1 MAKAFYAKLAGQNL
15 LKNKKIYIPFILT
28 STITVMMLYMIIAL
42 SDNPGIEQ
50 IMGGADLQMMLGLGV
65 IVVELFAII
74 FLFYTHSFLLKRR
87 KQEFGL
93 YCVLGMEKWHLAR
106 LMFYE
111 LLYCLLISLGLG
123 LVLGIVLD
131 KLFFLMIIKMLG
143 ESVPLGFY
151 ISETGIGQ
159 TGLYISL
166 IYLLMFLYSSL
177 QIRINK
183 PIELLHSSQ
192 MAEKEPKVKW
202 VWSVLGLVF
211 LAAGYGISLYITNPI
226 EAMILFFVAVI
237 FVIVGTY
244 LLFTTGSIALL
255 KGLEKN
261 KGYYYRIDHFL
272 SVSNM
277 KFRMKQNAVSLG
289 NICILSTMVLVML
302 SSTITMWT
310 GLIDMVNQSMSNDY
324 EIFISFSDWNALS
337 SIEAG
342 VERYKQLAGIEH
354 VQGKGIAYFESP
366 FQQDGSSFTT
376 ATDVNHICYLNFLDR
391 DEYRQITN
399 QEIDLNQE
407 EVLVYGL
414 QKAYENPSIDINGK
428 KFIVKENL
436 SDFPIKL
443 GANYMGDV
451 YYIVVSDH
459 EVVAEIRNQVNA
471 KLHEANYDYTQ
482 LYSYWYGYDEKEYD
496 PANSLNALLNEAL
509 QNSPVEVDYV
519 RSKASVLTDLRSLY
533 AGFLFIGIFLSILF
547 VMAAILIMYYKQISE
562 GYEDQKRFDVMKK
575 VGLDQKQI
583 RKTIQSQVLIMFFLP
598 LLVAGLH
605 VIFAMPILQR
615 LLRLLSLNNVGLF
628 IWTTAACFGVFSLIY
643 IAIYSITAK
652 EYYSIVSAQ

>member
-42 SDNPGIEQ
+42 SDNPGIEN
-50 IMGGADLQMMLGLGV
+50 IMGGTDLQMMLGLGV

-93 YCVLGMEKWHLAR
+93 YCVLGMEKRHLAR

-123 LVLGIVLD
+123 IALGVVLD

-151 ISETGIGQ
+151 VSKTGIGQ
-159 TGLYISL
+159 TCLYISL
-166 IYLLMFLYSSL
+166 IYLLMFLYSSV

-202 VWSVLGLVF
+202 VWTVLGLLF

-237 FVIVGTY
+237 FVIIGTY

-255 KGLEKN
+255 KVLEKN

-302 SSTITMWT
+302 SSTITMWA
-310 GLIDMVNQSMSNDY
+310 GLIDMVDNSMSNDY
-324 EIFISFSDWNALS
+324 EVFVSFSDWNELS
-337 SIEAG
+337 NIEAG
-342 VERYKQLAGIEH
+342 IDRYKQLAH
-354 VQGKGIAYFESP
+354 VEQAKGIGVAYFESA
-366 FQQDGSSFTT
+366 FAQDGSTFTT
-376 ATDVNHICYLNFLDR
+376 STDGSRINYLNFLNAE
-391 DEYRQITN
+391 EYQQLTQ
-399 QEIDLNQE
+399 QEVTLNQD
-407 EVLVYGL
+407 EVLIYGV
-414 QKAYENPSIDINGK
+414 QKAYEKNSIDINGK
-428 KFIVKENL
+428 TFTIKEDL
-436 SDFPIKL
+436 SNFPMKT
-443 GANYMGDV
+443 GANYIGDV
-451 YYIVVSDH
+451 YYIVVSNQ
-459 EVVAEIRNQVNA
+459 EVVNEIRDQVNT
-471 KLHEANYDYTQ
+471 KLHEAGLDYTQ

-496 PANSLNALLNEAL
+496 LANSLNALLSQAL
-509 QNSPVEVDYV
+509 QDSPVEVGYV
-519 RSKASVLTDLRSLY
+519 RSKASVLADLRSLY
-533 AGFLFIGIFLSILF
+533 AGFLFIGIFLSLLF
-547 VMAAILIMYYKQISE
+547 IMAAILIMYYKQISE

-583 RKTIQSQVLIMFFLP
+583 GKTIRSQVLIMFFLP

-605 VIFAMPILQR
+605 VIFAMPILER

-628 IWTTAACFGVFSLIY
+628 IGITAACFALFSLIY
-643 IAIYSITAK
+643 VAIYSITAK